1 MPDERRLLCYVISLT
16 RMCLLIKQSLFSEG
30 DVVIAWAAPS
40 LFCCRSSLMAFP
52 WSFCVKT
59 NVRTWLSCV
68 TPADTGISWISD
80 SRSQHGVQAADS
92 RHTYSPGHLHF
103 QSHPG
108 HHRSAANLMFC
119 LGFFFS
125 CPLRACLN
133 SWRWWMRVKN
143 TLQVGFGYNLSW
155 EGGEDEGIRGGI
167 EGGMVYRWAWG
178 VGEVGARMFVFQW
191 AVTLRERGGESG
203 MRGERRVT
211 GGEGRESISM
221 QRRFHVLTES
231 LRINCWLTY
240 SVKSAAVNILHVC
253 IFW

>member
-1 MPDERRLLCYVISLT
+1 MGSRLLIPGIPSLQDIFISNHIQGIT
-16 RMCLLIKQSLFSEG
+16 APLLIWCF
-30 DVVIAWAAPS
+30 VWV
-40 LFCCRSSLMAFP
+40 
-52 WSFCVKT
+52 
-59 NVRTWLSCV
+59 
-68 TPADTGISWISD
+68 
-80 SRSQHGVQAADS
+80 
-92 RHTYSPGHLHF
+92 
-103 QSHPG
+103 
-108 HHRSAANLMFC
+108 
-119 LGFFFS
+119 FFFS

-211 GGEGRESISM
+211 GEEGRESISI
-221 QRRFHVLTES
+221 QRRYHVLTES

-240 SVKSAAVNILHVC
+240 SQSNLQQSTFCMYVYLIEISSIQ
-253 IFW
+253 F